1 MQNMALRYER
11 RLDKTAFSVATLEE
25 TSDEITYWHAR
36 TPEERL
42 EAMEWMRQVNYGYD
56 PTTDRLQRVL
66 TVAPLKAG

>member
-1 MQNMALRYER
+1 MNSISEH
-11 RLDKTAFSVATLEE
+11 RLDKTAFSVVTLEE
-25 TSDEITYWHAR
+25 TSDEITYWHSR

-66 TVAPLKAG
+66 AVAPLKAG